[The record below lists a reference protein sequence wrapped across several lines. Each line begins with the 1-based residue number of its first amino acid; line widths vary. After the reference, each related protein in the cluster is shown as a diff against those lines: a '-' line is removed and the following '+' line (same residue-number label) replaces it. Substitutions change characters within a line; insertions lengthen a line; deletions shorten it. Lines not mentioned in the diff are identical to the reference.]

1 MNFKKV
7 GIKSGEESSVQYNPY
22 FNTRTSFEI
31 FKKCVDKNET
41 DFRIES
47 TTDSWG
53 RQVYKT
59 IGTTNFTDMMNLHS
73 KYGVQSILDG
83 TFRNFKMSEL
93 SSDCKKD
100 GSANLNHK
108 NFKETELSI
117 SFPSFYNCDMSNAP
131 VVIHSSRDLTFENCM
146 MQNTMFKNTNLPRRT
161 RFMNCY
167 MEDSTFEDCTT
178 GQGPDP
184 IYFINCVMDGTK
196 MDFNRKETIFNNS
209 IPTIFFTNNL
219 MRYMDWSKFNVSR
232 STIVLKSCD
241 TTGINFD
248 GCHLNDVKSDDPELR
263 SRILIGG
270 GTINRNKTF

>member
-1 MNFKKV
+1 
-7 GIKSGEESSVQYNPY
+7 
-22 FNTRTSFEI
+22 
-31 FKKCVDKNET
+31 
-41 DFRIES
+41 
-47 TTDSWG
+47 
-53 RQVYKT
+53 
-59 IGTTNFTDMMNLHS
+59 MNLYS
-73 KYGVQSILDG
+73 RYGVQSILDG

-131 VVIHSSRDLTFENCM
+131 VVIHSSHDLTFENCM

-161 RFMNCY
+161 HFMNCY
-167 MEDSTFEDCTT
+167 MEGSIFEDCTT
-178 GQGPDP
+178 GQGSDP
-184 IYFINCVMDGTK
+184 ICFINCVMNGTK

-241 TTGINFD
+241 TTGINFN

-270 GTINRNKTF
+270 GTINLNKTFYERMLTSAFRKSRYFTGDVPDLLFD